1 MVERQEGLKG
11 KRAAGPGMRRSP
23 GSTRTRRLI
32 ECVTAA
38 LVVASLG
45 ACHSRSGVLSEK
57 IAATWHVDMTSR
69 LRAQHAS
76 ASPSPGVHIGG
87 SSWAREFY
95 ERRSYRPAW
104 LGPNGPLSQAFE
116 LIGCLREAGRD
127 GLYPSDYRVSEIE
140 AVAVFDSDSRGDR
153 KSAAQLEFMLTNAFL
168 EFSDHLLR
176 GRLES
181 RGVNSEW
188 QVGSVG
194 ADLAG
199 VLQTALDRHQIRK
212 TLDSLRPQQI
222 AYVQLQEALVLYEG
236 IAASGGWGEIP
247 QVVADAGKKQA
258 ALQRRLRLSGDLPS
272 GSVPGKASMAAAI
285 GRFQA
290 RHGLEDSG
298 FMNEKTRAAMNVSA
312 SRRADQV
319 RANLERWRWLPHELG
334 SRSIVVRIADFEI
347 DLIEDGQVI
356 ESMRAVVGRP
366 YRRTPLFSSY
376 MTHVIFQPTWNIP
389 RRIATEEI
397 LPILRRDEGYLRSR
411 EILVL
416 DSRGQVRHEPFDW
429 GNLGSDEFNYQ
440 LVQAP
445 GPFNPLG
452 RVKFTFPNSFE
463 VAIHDTP
470 QKDLFSE
477 RVRDFSHGCI
487 RAENAEA
494 LAIFVLRDEPRW
506 NRSRISAAL
515 EASKTRAVPLREP
528 LPVYVLYWTVWV
540 DEVGE
545 VQFRADLY
553 DIDRQLIEALSEAR
567 ENAVSG

>member
-1 MVERQEGLKG
+1 
-11 KRAAGPGMRRSP
+11 MR
-23 GSTRTRRLI
+23 T
-32 ECVTAA
+32 
-38 LVVASLG
+38 
-45 ACHSRSGVLSEK
+45 
-57 IAATWHVDMTSR
+57 
-69 LRAQHAS
+69 
-76 ASPSPGVHIGG
+76 GG
-87 SSWAREFY
+87 SSWVREFY

-104 LGPNGPLSQAFE
+104 LGPNGLLSQTFE

-140 AVAVFDSDSRGDR
+140 ALTALDFGPWGGR

-188 QVGSVG
+188 QVGSVES
-194 ADLAG
+194 DLAG

-212 TLDSLRPQQI
+212 ILDSLRPRQI

-247 QVVADAGKKQA
+247 QGLADAAKKQA
-258 ALQRRLRLSGDLPS
+258 AVQRRLRFSGDLPP
-272 GSVPGKASMAAAI
+272 GGEPGKASMAAAI
-285 GRFQA
+285 GRFQT
-290 RHGLEDSG
+290 RHGLEVSG
-298 FMNEKTRAAMNVSA
+298 LMNEKTRAAMSVSA
-312 SRRADQV
+312 SGRADQV
-319 RANLERWRWLPHELG
+319 RANLERWRWLPHKLG

-347 DLIEDGQVI
+347 DLVEDGQVI

-397 LPILRRDEGYLRSR
+397 LPILRRDDGYLRSR

-416 DSRGQVRHEPFDW
+416 DSRGQVRHEPIDW

-494 LAIFVLRDEPRW
+494 LASFVLRDDPSW

-515 EASKTRAVPLREP
+515 DASKTKAVLLREP
-528 LPVYVLYWTVWV
+528 VPVYVLYWTVWV

>member
-1 MVERQEGLKG
+1 
-11 KRAAGPGMRRSP
+11 MRRSP
-23 GSTRTRRLI
+23 RSTRTRRLI
-32 ECVTAA
+32 ECATAA

-45 ACHSRSGVLSEK
+45 ACHTRSGVRAEK

-76 ASPSPGVHIGG
+76 TSPSPGERIGG
-87 SSWAREFY
+87 SSWVRKFY

-104 LGPNGPLSQAFE
+104 LGPNGLLSQTFE

-140 AVAVFDSDSRGDR
+140 AVAALDFDPWGDR

-188 QVGSVG
+188 QVGSVE

-212 TLDSLRPQQI
+212 TLDSLRPRQI

-247 QVVADAGKKQA
+247 QVGADAAKKQA
-258 ALQRRLRLSGDLPS
+258 AMQRRLRLSGDLPP
-272 GSVPGKASMAAAI
+272 GAEPGKASMAVAI

-290 RHGLEDSG
+290 RHGLEVSG

-416 DSRGQVRHEPFDW
+416 DNRGQVRHEPIDW
-429 GNLGSDEFNYQ
+429 ENLGSDEFNYQ

-494 LAIFVLRDEPRW
+494 LASFVLRDDPSW

-515 EASKTRAVPLREP
+515 DASRTKAVPLREP
-528 LPVYVLYWTVWV
+528 VPVYVLYWTVWV

-567 ENAVSG
+567 EHAVSG